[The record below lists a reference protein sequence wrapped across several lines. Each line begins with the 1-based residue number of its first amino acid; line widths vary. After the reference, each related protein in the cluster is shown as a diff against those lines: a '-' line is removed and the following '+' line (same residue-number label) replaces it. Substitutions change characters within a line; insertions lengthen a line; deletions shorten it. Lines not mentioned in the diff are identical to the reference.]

1 MIATLQRI
9 FSFVGVIWLVATIT
23 FFALRVI
30 PGDAI
35 QTQLLQS
42 GVSEVVIEERRS
54 QQGLND
60 PIAIQ
65 YGRYIFQLIRGDL
78 GYSLLDG
85 QSVNEMISAQ
95 LIPTLTLGLAGVSI
109 AVLLGIPLGI
119 FVTIDIGYVL
129 IRRICNLFITLSLSV
144 PIYWTGTLAILIFSA
159 QLRVLPAFG
168 AGSFGQL
175 ILPASVLGVYSAGPI
190 ARVIQT
196 SINDVSSADFV
207 RTAYAKGLP
216 QHLIIRRHILR
227 AALLPTITVIM
238 IQMGFL
244 LGGTVITE
252 SLFVRPGI
260 GRLLLERTLK
270 QDYPVVQGIVVLA
283 AVVYTVLNTLAD
295 LLYRLIDPRLSV
307 S

>member
-1 MIATLQRI
+1 MIAILQRV

-23 FFALRVI
+23 FFALRVL

-42 GVSEVVIEERRS
+42 GVSKVVIEERRS
-54 QQGLND
+54 QQGFND
-60 PIAIQ
+60 PIGVQ
-65 YGRYIFQLIRGDL
+65 YSRYMFQLVRGDL

-85 QSVNEMISAQ
+85 QPVNEMISAQ
-95 LIPTLTLGLAGVSI
+95 LLPTVTLGVAGVLI

-119 FVTIDIGYVL
+119 FTAIDVSYGL
-129 IRRICNLFITLSLSV
+129 RNICNLFITLSLSV
-144 PIYWTGTLAILIFSA
+144 PIYWSGTLVILVFSA
-159 QLRVLPAFG
+159 QLRLLPAFG
-168 AGSFGQL
+168 AGSFSQL
-175 ILPASVLGVYSAGPI
+175 ILPASVLGFYSAGAI
-190 ARVIQT
+190 AQVIQT
-196 SINDVSSADFV
+196 SIKGVSSADFV

-216 QHLIIRRHILR
+216 QHLVVRRHILR

-244 LGGTVITE
+244 LGGAVITE

-260 GRLLLERTLK
+260 GRLLLDRTLK

-283 AVVYTVLNTLAD
+283 AVVYTLLNNLAD